1 MALANSKLEVNY
13 WTKDPRFYIG
23 NEIDGGTDSK
33 MLENG
38 NNSGAVKRELDY
50 STSIVKS
57 YRDNSLVNWLC
68 LGLHWLVWH
77 HFLKFS

>member
-1 MALANSKLEVNY
+1 MALANSKLQVNC

-33 MLENG
+33 MLGNG

-57 YRDNSLVNWLC
+57 YRDNSLGKLALFGVTLTS
-68 LGLHWLVWH
+68 LAPLFEV
-77 HFLKFS
+77 